1 MPTKY
6 VILPIVAMTILPLI
20 ASKLETW
27 RKGCYKE
34 FTWPKHWAKMFYMSL
49 ALPMLFID
57 WRASMAMYFG
67 VVVYLMVCQIRYFV
81 DYFKL
86 PYDEYFKKH
95 NNSPDILLVGFYIL
109 LDLIYCLTDYGC
121 IVIPFALIPYGFIL
135 FYRSMVKMDEN
146 IKLYPGGQSYHTR
159 SDYYDR
165 NGYYGY
171 GSKWRNHLAYLR
183 EHNPN
188 GWEYKFFGDDL
199 KW

>member
-67 VVVYLMVCQIRYFV
+67 VVVYLMVCQIRYFM

-86 PYDEYFKKH
+86 PYDEYLKKH
-95 NNSPDILLVGFYIL
+95 NNEPNLLLVGFYIL

-121 IVIPFALIPYGFIL
+121 IIVPFALIPYGFIL
-135 FYRSMVKMDEN
+135 FNRAMEN
-146 IKLYPGGQSYHTR
+146 MSGDTEISSDGQDYCYHPEN
-159 SDYYDR
+159 DP
-165 NGYYGY
+165 NEIYGY
-171 GSKWRNHLAYLR
+171 NDTWLNRLAYLK
-183 EHNPN
+183 HNNPDS
-188 GWEYKFFGDDL
+188 WEYRNYSDRIN
-199 KW
+199 

>member
-6 VILPIVAMTILPLI
+6 IIVPIVAMTILPLI

-67 VVVYLMVCQIRYFV
+67 VVVYLMVSQIRYFM
-81 DYFKL
+81 DYSKL
-86 PYDEYFKKH
+86 SYEEYLKKH
-95 NNSPDILLVGFYIL
+95 NNSPNILLVGFYVFL
-109 LDLIYCLTDYGC
+109 SLIYCCTDYGC
-121 IVIPFALIPYGFIL
+121 IVIPFALIPYVFIL
-135 FYRSMVKMDEN
+135 FYRSMVNMGGD
-146 IKLYPGGQSYHTR
+146 IKTSSNGQSYCYQTERDFNSH
-159 SDYYDR
+159 
-165 NGYYGY
+165 YGY

-188 GWEYKFFGDDL
+188 GWEYKFFGDEL

>member
-6 VILPIVAMTILPLI
+6 VILPVVAMTILPLI

-67 VVVYLMVCQIRYFV
+67 VVVYLMVCQIRYFI

-86 PYDEYFKKH
+86 PYDEYLKKH

-135 FYRSMVKMDEN
+135 FNRAILDKD
-146 IKLYPGGQSYHTR
+146 TR
-159 SDYYDR
+159 ELPAWAYGDKSDYIDHYKEWIKWDDHLR
-165 NGYYGY
+165 YLKRHDPNNWKCKFYGD
-171 GSKWRNHLAYLR
+171 KI
-183 EHNPN
+183 
-188 GWEYKFFGDDL
+188 K
-199 KW
+199 

>member
-67 VVVYLMVCQIRYFV
+67 VVVYLMVCQIRYFM

-86 PYDEYFKKH
+86 PYEEYLKKH
-95 NNSPDILLVGFYIL
+95 NNEPNFLLVGFYIL

-135 FYRSMVKMDEN
+135 FGRAMENMDDN
-146 IKLYPGGQSYHTR
+146 TQSYHEKQNYHTKK
-159 SDYYDR
+159 DPYYH
-165 NGYYGY
+165 YGY
-171 GSKWRNHLAYLR
+171 TNNPYL
-183 EHNPN
+183 N
-188 GWEYKFFGDDL
+188 YLTYLTK
-199 KW
+199 KY

>member
-67 VVVYLMVCQIRYFV
+67 VVVYLMVCQIRYFM

-86 PYDEYFKKH
+86 PYDEYLKKH
-95 NNSPDILLVGFYIL
+95 NNEPNLLLVGFYIL

-135 FYRSMVKMDEN
+135 FNRAMEN
-146 IKLYPGGQSYHTR
+146 IGRDIKHSLGETGNCYS
-159 SDYYDR
+159 S
-165 NGYYGY
+165 NYGCI
-171 GSKWRNHLAYLR
+171 SKWRHRLTYLKY
-183 EHNPN
+183 NDPDN
-188 GWEYKFFGDDL
+188 WEYKEYGDQIN
-199 KW
+199 

>member
-49 ALPMLFID
+49 ALPVLFID

-67 VVVYLMVCQIRYFV
+67 VVVYLMVCQIRYFI

-121 IVIPFALIPYGFIL
+121 IVIPFALIPYGFVL
-135 FYRSMVKMDEN
+135 FYRSMVNMGGN
-146 IKLYPGGQSYHTR
+146 IKTSSNGQSYCYHTER
-159 SDYYDR
+159 DFNSH
-165 NGYYGY
+165 YGY

-188 GWEYKFFGDDL
+188 GWEYKFFGDEL